1 MFSKILVE
9 LLPGIYVSA
18 AAYERGV
25 LGCVCKFLEAGCFF
39 PVIYVGNV
47 FEFLG

>member
-9 LLPGIYVSA
+9 LLTGICVSA

-25 LGCVCKFLEAGCFF
+25 SGCVCRFLEAGCFF
-39 PVIYVGNV
+39 PVICVGNV
-47 FEFLG
+47 LNF